1 MRWTMTCG
9 RLRWAAPSGLITWY
23 IGGASF
29 CCRTGSEPSSAAVR
43 CDAAHRSLTS
53 MKGRT
58 RTHKGSPGVGLC
70 TRIPRPS
77 AARDWWRSLFS
88 DTPAAAA
95 STTVKGRRWKSSGS
109 GRAVFM
115 ASSDQFGVDAAVVIH
130 NAHRLLH
137 KCRYGASKGRL
148 RSNRRGLAE
157 QSAGSVVAAEL
168 PLPCAEEF
176 EFGPGRHEA
185 FDAGQHLHDVCPV
198 CCNQAGAQLRAPVLL
213 MIPDL
218 GHGDI
223 KAALQLRQER
233 AHHRA
238 LLLQAVN
245 VAQKDVELNPADP
258 HAISLSIARHR
269 PPRLASSA
277 REPCRRLLRNGRF
290 EASK

>member
-58 RTHKGSPGVGLC
+58 RTHRGSPGAGLC

-77 AARDWWRSLFS
+77 AARDRWRSLFG

-95 STTVKGRRWKSSGS
+95 STTVKGRPRKLSGS

-115 ASSDQFGVDAAVVIH
+115 ASSEQNGAYAAEVIH
-130 NAHRLLH
+130 NTHRVLH
-137 KCRYGASKGRL
+137 KCRYDPSKGRL
-148 RSNRRGLAE
+148 RSNRGVWRGDWVGGAIDGGWRSNGRRL
-157 QSAGSVVAAEL
+157 VVAAEL

-176 EFGPGRHEA
+176 EFGPGRHE
-185 FDAGQHLHDVCPV
+185 
-198 CCNQAGAQLRAPVLL
+198 
-213 MIPDL
+213 
-218 GHGDI
+218 
-223 KAALQLRQER
+223 
-233 AHHRA
+233 
-238 LLLQAVN
+238 
-245 VAQKDVELNPADP
+245 
-258 HAISLSIARHR
+258 
-269 PPRLASSA
+269 
-277 REPCRRLLRNGRF
+277 
-290 EASK
+290 